1 MISFLLAIG
10 ALALAA
16 RWVTHAAAAAGI
28 PPAVTAVITAV
39 I

>member
-1 MISFLLAIG
+1 MVSFLLAIG

-16 RWVTHAAAAAGI
+16 RWVAHAAVTAGI
-28 PPAVTAVITAV
+28 APAVTAVITAV

>member
-1 MISFLLAIG
+1 MISFLLALS

-16 RWVTHAAAAAGI
+16 RWVAYAAAAAGI
-28 PPAVTAVITAV
+28 SPAVTAAITAA